1 MMKVQRFLLTFL
13 LVVGFAAQIN
23 DHQIIVKYKKGAVT
37 KTSKVSRD
45 MSVCL
50 PKVGQK
56 VFFYKNY
63 KIVECVESM

>member
-1 MMKVQRFLLTFL
+1 MRKFIFLFL
-13 LVVGFAAQIN
+13 LVLGVTAQV
-23 DHQIIVKYKKGAVT
+23 DGDEIIVKYKQGSVT

-50 PKVGQK
+50 PKVGQS

-63 KIVECVESM
+63 KIVECVESI